1 MSIHSGSTE
10 TKKDSIP
17 LNGGQIVVE
26 CLKEQG
32 TKIVFGVPGGQT
44 LYITDAILEDDAIDF
59 IATRHEG
66 GAACAADGY
75 GRVTGKPGVCLATT
89 GPGATNLLT
98 GVGGA
103 FRDSSPMI
111 VLTCNN
117 KRPDIGHGDAQDSD
131 HVDVFRSLT
140 KAAFFVDHI
149 KELPKVMRAAY
160 RIAMS
165 GKKGPV
171 LVDIARDVLEED
183 KIEFVPMDPATYAVE
198 TKFRP
203 NQKAVEE
210 AVQLLLQSKKPTF
223 WAGNG
228 VKLSNASKEL
238 LALAEILE
246 IPIVTTFNGIGCV
259 PTNHRLVFGPRS
271 RSGTKLATEILQEA
285 DLVVVIGNSLNG
297 PSTSRWSLPLSKNL
311 IHIDVEENM
320 IGKHYPIKLGI
331 LADLK
336 SALQDIQVEI
346 KSPDNGQRADWVNQL
361 ISRKQ
366 EWFKTTFPESFET
379 ISPVK
384 PQTIMQKLSEFM
396 PDDAIVSADAGN
408 PGIWT
413 HLLITKE
420 NTLYMKPV
428 NFGNMGFGLPAAIG
442 AKVAHP
448 DREVFVVVGDGGLGM
463 SLAEIETAVR
473 CKANMTIILM
483 NNQSY
488 GNIKQE
494 QVWLYKSPRYI
505 GVDFTETDYVGI
517 SKAFG
522 AGGERVDNPEQL
534 VPALQRAR
542 EYGGVYLIDIRMDH
556 SENIWYKPF

>member
-1 MSIHSGSTE
+1 MSNRTE
-10 TKKDSIP
+10 SEAKQEVAY

-32 TKIVFGVPGGQT
+32 ITVVFGVPGGQT
-44 LYITDAILEDDAIDF
+44 LYVTDAILAADGINF
-59 IATRHEG
+59 VATRHEG

-75 GRVTGKPGVCLATT
+75 GRITGKPGVCLATT

-98 GVGGA
+98 GIGGA
-103 FRDSSPMI
+103 FRDSSPVI

-117 KRPDIGHGDAQDSD
+117 KRPDIGHGDAQDAD
-131 HVDVFRSLT
+131 HAEIFKNLVKAVFY
-140 KAAFFVDHI
+140 VDHI
-149 KELPKVMRAAY
+149 KELAKVLRAAY
-160 RIAMS
+160 RIAMT

-183 KIEFVPMDPATYAVE
+183 KFEFTPMDPKHYAVE

-203 NQKAVEE
+203 TQESVRTAVD
-210 AVQLLLQSKKPTF
+210 LLMQSAKPVI

-228 VKLSNASKEL
+228 VKLSGAEKQL
-238 LALAEILE
+238 KALAEALE
-246 IPIVTTFNGIGCV
+246 IPIVTTFNGIGCI
-259 PTNHRLVFGPRS
+259 PSNHRLSFGPRS
-271 RSGTKLATEILQEA
+271 RSGTRLATEILSEA
-285 DLVVVIGNSLNG
+285 DLVIAAGNSLNG
-297 PSTSRWSLPLSKNL
+297 PSTSRWSLPLTKN
-311 IHIDVEENM
+311 IIQIDVEEQM
-320 IGKHYPIKLGI
+320 IGKHYPIRLGI

-336 SALQDIQVEI
+336 LTLEEI
-346 KSPDNGQRADWVNQL
+346 LTHIEAPDNSRRKARIEQL
-361 ISRKQ
+361 LTRKK
-366 EWFKTTFPESFET
+366 EWEASVFKEEFRT

-384 PQTIMQKLSEFM
+384 PQFIIKCLSSFM
-396 PDDAIVSADAGN
+396 KEDAIISADAGN

-413 HLLITKE
+413 HLLTTKE

-428 NFGNMGFGLPAAIG
+428 NFGNMGFAVPAAIG
-442 AKVAHP
+442 AKMAHP

-473 CKANMTIILM
+473 CNTSMTIILM

-494 QVWLYKSPRYI
+494 QLWLFDSPRYI
-505 GVDFTETDYVGI
+505 GVDFIESDYAAI
-517 SKAFG
+517 ARAFG
-522 AGGERVDNPEQL
+522 AGAEKVESPDQL
-534 VPALQRAR
+534 EPALHRAR
-542 EYGGVYLIDIRMDH
+542 EHGGVYLIDVRMDN